1 MQTFAIGENSISVF
15 PGTELDSPII
25 YLNTFFDEGQK
36 VYEATQASGG
46 QPFTLVAISDLNWTH
61 DMVLMDSPPILEDMV
76 RRWIFLKMSGPAEI
90 CSLRPIQ
97 KQ

>member
-36 VYEATQASGG
+36 VYEATQAPGG
-46 QPFTLVAISDLNWTH
+46 
-61 DMVLMDSPPILEDMV
+61 
-76 RRWIFLKMSGPAEI
+76 
-90 CSLRPIQ
+90 
-97 KQ
+97 